1 MNLNDRRQ
9 SEKKEPEQSKKKA
22 EETKNLSDMFQNS
35 MIISKLQEVIEN
47 QKKMILER
55 DQMIEDLKKQ
65 NQDQAMIIEE
75 KDKTILQMEEEHQKQ
90 MSESSS
96 IISMLKSELQ
106 QKSELIEKLNS
117 ADLILKDNERLKE
130 ENEKC
135 QKSEERTKRDC
146 EIKLST
152 YGTELIDKKNQA
164 VDLIIHLKEEESAF
178 KEREL
183 NMDNE
188 ILIKATELTDAAE
201 LEMKKEYE
209 IKVASIKDEYEKKKS
224 AIYDVTIAAIIY
236 GFVVTMLKLLSSVRM
251 RGDISRCFRN
261 MYLFITGMWDI
272 NMVMIENIWKM
283 TSHQDKRIAWFAL
296 AVFLTIIVIGLQ
308 VAIAGAV
315 IAGIYVFLRWAYN
328 DYKFDFPMA
337 IVMLVTMI
345 MIVWFADKLRFISW
359 NLIIVWIIIQF
370 VVIMAR
376 AVAESYIL

>member
-1 MNLNDRRQ
+1 M
-9 SEKKEPEQSKKKA
+9 
-22 EETKNLSDMFQNS
+22 
-35 MIISKLQEVIEN
+35 
-47 QKKMILER
+47 
-55 DQMIEDLKKQ
+55 
-65 NQDQAMIIEE
+65 
-75 KDKTILQMEEEHQKQ
+75 
-90 MSESSS
+90 
-96 IISMLKSELQ
+96 
-106 QKSELIEKLNS
+106 
-117 ADLILKDNERLKE
+117 
-130 ENEKC
+130 
-135 QKSEERTKRDC
+135 
-146 EIKLST
+146 
-152 YGTELIDKKNQA
+152 
-164 VDLIIHLKEEESAF
+164 IIHLKEEESAF

-308 VAIAGAV
+308 VATAGTV

-359 NLIIVWIIIQF
+359 NLIIVWIMVQLG
-370 VVIMAR
+370 VIMAR
-376 AVAESYIL
+376 AVAESNIL